1 MVAIFARQ
9 QAPVIAAE
17 QKVGAAERFQ
27 LVAMRVKI
35 ALCRGLFHGKEDMK
49 VLKTFEE

>member
-1 MVAIFARQ
+1 MNHSCVRFFDLVGSFGVLGEYMIAIFARQ

-27 LVAMRVKI
+27 LMA
-35 ALCRGLFHGKEDMK
+35 
-49 VLKTFEE
+49 VLKD